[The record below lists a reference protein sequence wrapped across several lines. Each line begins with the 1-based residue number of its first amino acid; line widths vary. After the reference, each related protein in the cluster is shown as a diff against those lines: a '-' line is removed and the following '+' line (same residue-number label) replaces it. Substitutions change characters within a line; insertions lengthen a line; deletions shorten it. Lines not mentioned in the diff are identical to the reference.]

1 MAPFLSC
8 LCGSELEL
16 YPPNHLIFSRL
27 LKYSPPAVCDSRPG
41 ATIKP
46 PTDQTEE
53 PSMRGADTFTESLF
67 TMRHLD
73 DFVPAD
79 HPLRVI
85 RVMVNKALANMD
97 GLFAQMYAADIKGGR
112 PSIAPEKLLRA
123 MLIQVL
129 YSVRSERQLM
139 EQTQYNLLFRWFIG
153 LAMDDAVWVPTVF
166 SKNRERLIEH
176 DGFGLSS
183 F

>member
-1 MAPFLSC
+1 
-8 LCGSELEL
+8 
-16 YPPNHLIFSRL
+16 
-27 LKYSPPAVCDSRPG
+27 
-41 ATIKP
+41 
-46 PTDQTEE
+46 
-53 PSMRGADTFTESLF
+53 MRGADTFTESLF

-123 MLIQVL
+123 MLIQVH
-129 YSVRSERQLM
+129 YSMSRKRKPIWL
-139 EQTQYNLLFRWFIG
+139 TQYKVRPRTIVVVG
-153 LAMDDAVWVPTVF
+153 TTHAT
-166 SKNRERLIEH
+166 
-176 DGFGLSS
+176 
-183 F
+183 

>member
-27 LKYSPPAVCDSRPG
+27 LKYSPPAVCDSRPR

-53 PSMRGADTFTESLF
+53 PSMRGADTFAESLF

-79 HPLRVI
+79 HPC
-85 RVMVNKALANMD
+85 
-97 GLFAQMYAADIKGGR
+97 
-112 PSIAPEKLLRA
+112 E
-123 MLIQVL
+123 
-129 YSVRSERQLM
+129 
-139 EQTQYNLLFRWFIG
+139 
-153 LAMDDAVWVPTVF
+153 
-166 SKNRERLIEH
+166 
-176 DGFGLSS
+176 
-183 F
+183 